1 VLGPLSHDGVKAR
14 RVKADSGRSRACIV
28 TAKGYFFPS
37 KHAVDHSMH
46 GEYSASVRKI
56 AFAIPIRSRLPP
68 LHQLQGKIMASL
80 ESILGGQ
87 AESIALLKVLA
98 ENSFDSVLVT
108 DATSQGNIIYANKAF
123 KKLTGHDPKSVIG
136 KTPRIL
142 QGTGTDK
149 KVIERLAKAL
159 KSGGRFEG
167 KAINYKKDGTPFIMF
182 WRVLPI
188 KVGKK
193 IIAWVAIQRDGAAI

>member
-1 VLGPLSHDGVKAR
+1 
-14 RVKADSGRSRACIV
+14 
-28 TAKGYFFPS
+28 
-37 KHAVDHSMH
+37 M
-46 GEYSASVRKI
+46 ASVD
-56 AFAIPIRSRLPP
+56 
-68 LHQLQGKIMASL
+68 
-80 ESILGGQ
+80 SILGGQ
-87 AESIALLKVLA
+87 AESIALLRVLA

-123 KKLTGHDPKSVIG
+123 KKLTGHDPDSVIG

-149 KVIERLAKAL
+149 KVIDRLAEAL

-193 IIAWVAIQRDGAAI
+193 IIAWVAIQREGAAI